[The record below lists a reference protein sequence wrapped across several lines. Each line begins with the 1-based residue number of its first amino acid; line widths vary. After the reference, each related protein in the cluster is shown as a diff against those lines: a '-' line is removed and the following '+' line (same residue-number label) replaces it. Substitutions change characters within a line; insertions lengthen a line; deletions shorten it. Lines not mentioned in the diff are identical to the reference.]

1 MNEREKMYIRA
12 ALFGLFK
19 LANKGSVEFVCKVDG
34 EWMSIEYVDA
44 IEYFE
49 GLLGEEGDNG

>member
-1 MNEREKMYIRA
+1 MNEREKMYIYA

-19 LANKGSVEFVCKVDG
+19 LANAGSAEFACKVDG
-34 EWMSIEYVDA
+34 EWISIEYAEA

-49 GLLGEEGDNG
+49 SLLRKEADNG